1 MFGLKSIPSTRDF
14 LFFLNSDKESFSLC
28 LKATE
33 KAAVRRGRERVRKKK
48 KKLFGNLCWL
58 LVNLAGRE
66 AALVTLLE

>member
-1 MFGLKSIPSTRDF
+1 MVSY
-14 LFFLNSDKESFSLC
+14 FFFITTATKNLSLR

-33 KAAVRRGRERVRKKK
+33 KAGVRGERERVRKK

-66 AALVTLLE
+66 AAVVTLLE

>member
-1 MFGLKSIPSTRDF
+1 MNFYSTVTKN
-14 LFFLNSDKESFSLC
+14 LSMYEGCGKKTTCE
-28 LKATE
+28 E
-33 KAAVRRGRERVRKKK
+33 GEGEVRKK